1 MYGKKYMGTARITFI
16 IDEEGMIEQVIDKVK
31 VEEHAAQIA

>member
-1 MYGKKYMGTARITFI
+1 MGTARITFI